1 MRVENSDAAAM
12 YARACRAWYGK
23 RALKV
28 VNDQIRHL
36 QKRGDHKGVVIWGE
50 VATQL
55 SLLGIGPKDRHPD
68 SEAHRA

>member
-1 MRVENSDAAAM
+1 M

-55 SLLGIGPKDRHPD
+55 SLLGIGPRIATLIRRFSGLDRD
-68 SEAHRA
+68 LGMRRKS